1 MTGNRTAREDVLE
14 LLRRR
19 SVSHIFGNPG
29 TTELGLVS
37 GLPSDIE
44 YVLCLQES
52 IAVSA
57 ATGYAIFGGRTAVV
71 NLHALPGVGHAMGAL
86 HGAGLM
92 HAPVVAI
99 VGQQDSRHLA
109 SEPLLAGDV
118 VGTARP
124 ATRWATQVARPE
136 DVASAIERAFRAAST
151 PPRGPALVA
160 VPMDFWDGPAGP
172 TVRVA
177 EIPSAEP
184 AAGSL
189 DVLRSMLASSTRG
202 ALITGDRVDD
212 QPAWDAAIA
221 VAEAFDLDVFAAPIG
236 TQPGFPTDHPRF
248 EGNLPL
254 VSGRLRGVLEAYDLV
269 VVAGAPVFTTYLFD
283 GTHAVPDDLVI
294 ALLSDDPDE
303 AARGSAD
310 LVVIGEPGVALARL
324 VGSDG
329 SAQGFQGP
337 TPTDPGRIE
346 ELDLVSVMRHIAAV
360 IPPDALLVDESMTS
374 GTEVRRAMT
383 VREPRQYLRTSNGV
397 LGTGLPAAIGAAFGR
412 PDRHVVAFLGDGSL
426 MFAPQALW
434 TVAQHDLQITVV
446 VLDNGG
452 YESLRGY
459 ERAHLPDRANGS
471 PAFDVPGIDLPAL
484 AEAMGVRGI
493 EVAAAQDLGPAITSA
508 LGSGGPTVVVVRV
521 GA

>member
-1 MTGNRTAREDVLE
+1 MTGNRTAREVVLE

-19 SVSHIFGNPG
+19 SVRHIFGNPG
-29 TTELGLVS
+29 TTELGLIS

-57 ATGYAIFGGRTAVV
+57 ATGYALLGGRTAVV

-109 SEPLLAGDV
+109 SEPLLSGDV
-118 VGTARP
+118 VGTARA

-160 VPMDFWDGPAGP
+160 VPMDFWDGPAGAP
-172 TVRVA
+172 VRVA

-184 AAGSL
+184 GPGPL
-189 DVLRSMLASSTRG
+189 DDLRSMLASSTNG
-202 ALITGDRVDD
+202 ALVTGDGVDD
-212 QPAWDAAIA
+212 RSAWDAAIS
-221 VAEAFDLDVFAAPIG
+221 VAEAFDLDVYAAPIG

-248 EGNLPL
+248 GGNLPL
-254 VSGRLRGVLEAYDLV
+254 VSGPLRSVLEAYDLV

-283 GTHAVPDDLVI
+283 GTHAVPDDLKI

-303 AARGSAD
+303 AARGSGD
-310 LVVIGEPGVALARL
+310 LVVIGEPGVSLARL
-324 VGSDG
+324 VDSDG
-329 SAQGFQGP
+329 SARGFQAT
-337 TPTDPGRIE
+337 TPTDPGRLE
-346 ELDLVSVMRHIAAV
+346 GLDLVSVMRHVAV
-360 IPPDALLVDESMTS
+360 VMPSDALLIDESMTS
-374 GTEVRRAMT
+374 GTEVRRSVA

-397 LGTGLPAAIGAAFGR
+397 LGTGLPAAIGAAIGR

-434 TVAQHDLQITVV
+434 TAAQHDLQITVV

-459 ERAHLPDRANGS
+459 ERAHLPDRVNGS
-471 PAFDVPGIDLPAL
+471 PAFDIPGIDLPAL

-493 EVAAAQDLGPAITSA
+493 DVATSRDLMPALTSA
-508 LGSGGPTVVVVRV
+508 FGSRGPTVVVIRL
-521 GA
+521 GS